1 MIDAAMGL
9 AAGFA
14 LGGLYFGGLWLTLNR
29 AESSR
34 HPGLLLTGS
43 YVLRLAVAALGFG
56 LLAVRGI
63 LPAAAGL
70 AGFLLARTLL
80 VHRLRPRAD
89 VREGRGSGA
98 SPGARRAAG
107 PGKGG

>member
-1 MIDAAMGL
+1 MIDAALGI

-14 LGGLYFGGLWLTLNR
+14 LGGLYFGGLWLTLSR

-43 YVLRLAVAALGFG
+43 YVLRLATAAAGFG

-63 LPAAAGL
+63 VPAAAGL
-70 AGFLLARTLL
+70 LGFLLARTLL

-89 VREGRGSGA
+89 GV
-98 SPGARRAAG
+98 AG
-107 PGKGG
+107 QGKGG